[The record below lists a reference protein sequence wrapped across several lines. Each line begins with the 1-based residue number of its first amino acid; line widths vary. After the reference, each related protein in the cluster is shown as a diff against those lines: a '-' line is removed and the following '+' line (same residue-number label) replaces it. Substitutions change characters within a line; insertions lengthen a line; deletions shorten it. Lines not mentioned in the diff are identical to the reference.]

1 MIGRLKELIG
11 KIGPTIIVAAV
22 VLGPG
27 SILTSSRVGADFGFP
42 AWFVLALST
51 FLMIGMVALAARLG
65 VTYERSLCEELA
77 ARLGR
82 GASLFVGLVLFLV
95 VALFQSS
102 NNLAIIAGLEPL
114 VEDLG
119 DGEMLSGTGARIAV
133 LLGINLFVV
142 FCLFRVRSLYSQI
155 ERLMKILVLV
165 MIFAFTGN
173 LIVVLFGALDSETYE
188 RAASGKRDL
197 IPLLGMIGTT
207 FSIGGAFYQGY
218 LVREKGWKLED
229 WRRGLGDSIFGIC
242 VLGAVTS
249 FILITSVLTFHG
261 RADAVE
267 LKSVGDV
274 ARQLEPLFGKGAKV
288 IFSFGIMAGA
298 FSSFLVNAVIGGT
311 IFSDSFGKG
320 WRLSEAMPKVMTCLA
335 LMIGMGVASW
345 SLSGASGTVT
355 LITFAQALTV
365 LGLPMLAAAL
375 LYLGTRKELAGDKK
389 VPGWILGTC
398 WLGFIVA
405 CILAVKTALTVW
417 DKMVA

>member
-1 MIGRLKELIG
+1 MIGRLNELIG

-51 FLMIGMVALAARLG
+51 FLMIGMVTLAARLG

-114 VEDLG
+114 VEDIG
-119 DGEMLSGTGARIAV
+119 DGRLLAGTGVSLMV
-133 LLGINLFVV
+133 LLLINFFVA

-173 LIVVLFGALDSETYE
+173 LIVVIFGALDSEAVQKTTS
-188 RAASGKRDL
+188 RKSDL

-218 LVREKGWKLED
+218 LVREKGWKLAD
-229 WRRGLGDSIFGIC
+229 WKKGLRDSIFGIC
-242 VLGAVTS
+242 VLGIVTS
-249 FILITSVLTFHG
+249 FIFITSVLTFHG
-261 RADAVE
+261 RADGFE

-274 ARQLEPLFGKGAKV
+274 AKQLEPLFGKGAKV
-288 IFSFGIMAGA
+288 IFSLGIMAGA

-311 IFSDSFGKG
+311 ILSDSLGKG
-320 WRLSEAMPKVMTCLA
+320 WRLSDTMPRVLTCCA
-335 LMIGMGVASW
+335 LLIGMGVASW
-345 SLSGASGTVT
+345 SLSGGSGTVT
-355 LITFAQALTV
+355 LITIAQALTV

-375 LYLGTRKELAGDKK
+375 IYLGTRKELVGERK
-389 VPGWILGTC
+389 VPKWILGTC
-398 WLGFIVA
+398 WLGFVVA
-405 CILAVKTALTVW
+405 CSLAVKTALMVW
-417 DKMVA
+417 DKVSG